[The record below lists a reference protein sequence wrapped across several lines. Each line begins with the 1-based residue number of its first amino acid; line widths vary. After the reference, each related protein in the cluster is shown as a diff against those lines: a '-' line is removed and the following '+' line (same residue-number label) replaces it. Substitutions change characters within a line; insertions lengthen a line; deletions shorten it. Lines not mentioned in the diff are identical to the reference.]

1 MSDMEELYESA
12 AKLQKVAPD
21 AVLIGGSAAVFY
33 AGHRMSFDHDHVI
46 QDLQSRYDAVLESVM
61 ALEGWTTDPRAS
73 KPPMTIMGSLDG
85 YQAGL
90 RNLRRKAPLEIEEI
104 TLPSG
109 DVLRIPTIEEVL
121 RTKAFLVVRR
131 NQVRDYLDVAAVSTQ
146 MGIKQA
152 CAILSNIDSYYSE
165 MTETEGS
172 VVSELIY
179 MLASP
184 NPADT
189 RNRDSLAEYK
199 GVSNDW
205 DSWSR
210 VEATCKE
217 LAACLT

>member
-1 MSDMEELYESA
+1 MEKLYESA

-21 AVLIGGSAAVFY
+21 AVLVGGSAAVFY

-46 QDLQSRYDAVLESVM
+46 KNLQGRYDAVLESVM

-73 KPPMTIMGSLDG
+73 KPPMKIMGSLDG

-90 RNLRRKAPLEIEEI
+90 RNLRREAPLEVEEVA
-104 TLPSG
+104 LSSG
-109 DVLRIPTIEEVL
+109 EVLRIPTIAEVL

-131 NQVRDYLDVAAVSTQ
+131 NQVRDYLDVAAVSTE

-152 CAILSNIDSYYSE
+152 CETLSKIDSYYSE
-165 MTETEGS
+165 MTRTKGS
-172 VVSELIY
+172 VLSELIY
-179 MLASP
+179 MLAAP

-199 GVSNDW
+199 GVSDNW
-205 DSWSR
+205 NSWSR

>member
-1 MSDMEELYESA
+1 
-12 AKLQKVAPD
+12 
-21 AVLIGGSAAVFY
+21 
-33 AGHRMSFDHDHVI
+33 
-46 QDLQSRYDAVLESVM
+46 
-61 ALEGWTTDPRAS
+61 
-73 KPPMTIMGSLDG
+73 MTITGSLDG

-131 NQVRDYLDVAAVSTQ
+131 NQVRDYLDVAAVGTQ

-152 CAILSNIDSYYSE
+152 CATLSNIDSYYSE

>member
-1 MSDMEELYESA
+1 MEELYESA

>member
-1 MSDMEELYESA
+1 M
-12 AKLQKVAPD
+12 
-21 AVLIGGSAAVFY
+21 
-33 AGHRMSFDHDHVI
+33 
-46 QDLQSRYDAVLESVM
+46 
-61 ALEGWTTDPRAS
+61 
-73 KPPMTIMGSLDG
+73 
-85 YQAGL
+85 
-90 RNLRRKAPLEIEEI
+90 
-104 TLPSG
+104 
-109 DVLRIPTIEEVL
+109 
-121 RTKAFLVVRR
+121 VRR
-131 NQVRDYLDVAAVSTQ
+131 NQVRDYLDVAAVGTQ

-152 CAILSNIDSYYSE
+152 CATLSNIDSYYSE

-172 VVSELIY
+172 VVSSELIY

>member
-1 MSDMEELYESA
+1 MEELYESA

-104 TLPSG
+104 TVPSG

-152 CAILSNIDSYYSE
+152 CAILSHIDSYYSE

-189 RNRDSLAEYK
+189 RNRDSLAKYK